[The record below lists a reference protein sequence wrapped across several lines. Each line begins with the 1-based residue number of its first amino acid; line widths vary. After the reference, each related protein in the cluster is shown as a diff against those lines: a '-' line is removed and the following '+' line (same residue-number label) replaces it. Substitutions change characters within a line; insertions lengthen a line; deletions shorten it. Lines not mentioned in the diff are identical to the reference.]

1 VPTKAFCSHSDQ
13 SLDVTVFNLA
23 RLGQFREFLF
33 HVKICA
39 CPAKNLATG
48 GVFRDGSP
56 MIAKTPRE
64 IALHTLRRWE
74 QGDTHAATL
83 LSGAL
88 PALEGRNRALC
99 QELVYGVIRQCA
111 ALDWLIEERTDGRK
125 QPSLVQMLLRLGI
138 YQIFWLDRVPGHAA
152 VNETVALAH
161 RCDVGRATG
170 FINAVLRQSLR
181 ETDTMRAALEALRET
196 HPAIVYSHPDWLVRR
211 WQAQWG
217 RPDAITL
224 LKWNNQPADN
234 YIRLNS
240 LRPHLSKPEG
250 EPIKFDWAK
259 KSIRCLAPNSI
270 PATLPGF
277 AEGAFYIQDPS
288 TLLAV
293 DMLNPRPGE
302 AVLDL
307 CAAPGGKT
315 TAIAAHMK
323 NDGRVVATDIREDRL
338 KQLRENCKRLGADCV
353 EVMPLGTDVREKFDR
368 VLADVPCSNTGVMR
382 RRVDLRWRLQ
392 PRDLQAVVKIQRE
405 ILRRAA
411 RNVKPGGL
419 LVYSTCSLEPEENEQ
434 IVKAFLERNGAFGL
448 EAERALLPWHDGV
461 DGAYVAALRLA
472 PA

>member
-1 VPTKAFCSHSDQ
+1 MA
-13 SLDVTVFNLA
+13 
-23 RLGQFREFLF
+23 
-33 HVKICA
+33 
-39 CPAKNLATG
+39 
-48 GVFRDGSP
+48 
-56 MIAKTPRE
+56 AKTPRE
-64 IALHTLRRWE
+64 IALRTLRRWE

-88 PALEGRNRALC
+88 PALEGRDRALC
-99 QELVYGVIRQCA
+99 QELVYGVIRWRA
-111 ALDWLIEERTDGRK
+111 ALDWLIEQRTDGRR
-125 QPSLVQMLLRLGI
+125 QPSLVKALLRLGL

-161 RCDVGRATG
+161 RCDVGRAIG

-181 ETDTMRAALEALRET
+181 EADAMRSALEALRET
-196 HPAIVYSHPDWLVRR
+196 HPAIAHSQPDWLVRR

-217 RPDAITL
+217 KTDTIAL
-224 LKWNNQPADN
+224 LEWNNQPADN
-234 YIRLNS
+234 YIRLNCI
-240 LRPHLSKPEG
+240 RPHSPKPEG
-250 EPIKFDWAK
+250 EPVKFEWAK
-259 KSIRCLAPNSI
+259 KSIRRLSPNSI
-270 PATLPGF
+270 PTTLPGF

-315 TAIAAHMK
+315 TAIAARMK

-338 KQLRENCKRLGADCV
+338 KQLRENCARLGTDCV
-353 EVMPLGTDVREKFDR
+353 EVMQLGTDVREKFDR

-392 PRDLQAVVKIQRE
+392 PRDLQATTKIQCE
-405 ILRRAA
+405 ILRQAA

-434 IVKAFLERNGAFGL
+434 MVKAFLERNRAFDL
-448 EAERALLPWHDGV
+448 ETERALLPWRDGV
-461 DGAYVAALRLA
+461 DGAYAAALRLA

>member
-1 VPTKAFCSHSDQ
+1 
-13 SLDVTVFNLA
+13 
-23 RLGQFREFLF
+23 
-33 HVKICA
+33 
-39 CPAKNLATG
+39 
-48 GVFRDGSP
+48 
-56 MIAKTPRE
+56 M
-64 IALHTLRRWE
+64 
-74 QGDTHAATL
+74 
-83 LSGAL
+83 
-88 PALEGRNRALC
+88 
-99 QELVYGVIRQCA
+99 
-111 ALDWLIEERTDGRK
+111 
-125 QPSLVQMLLRLGI
+125 
-138 YQIFWLDRVPGHAA
+138 
-152 VNETVALAH
+152 
-161 RCDVGRATG
+161 
-170 FINAVLRQSLR
+170 
-181 ETDTMRAALEALRET
+181 
-196 HPAIVYSHPDWLVRR
+196 
-211 WQAQWG
+211 
-217 RPDAITL
+217 
-224 LKWNNQPADN
+224 
-234 YIRLNS
+234 
-240 LRPHLSKPEG
+240 PEG
-250 EPIKFDWAK
+250 EPVKFDWAK
-259 KSIRCLAPNSI
+259 KSIHRLASNSI

-392 PRDLQAVVKIQRE
+392 PRDLQATTKIQRE
-405 ILRRAA
+405 ILRQAA

-434 IVKAFLERNGAFGL
+434 MVKAFLERNRAFGL
-448 EAERALLPWHDGV
+448 EAERALLPWRDGV

>member
-1 VPTKAFCSHSDQ
+1 MV
-13 SLDVTVFNLA
+13 
-23 RLGQFREFLF
+23 
-33 HVKICA
+33 
-39 CPAKNLATG
+39 
-48 GVFRDGSP
+48 
-56 MIAKTPRE
+56 AKTPRE
-64 IALHTLRRWE
+64 IALRTLRRWE

-83 LSGAL
+83 LSGTL
-88 PALEGRNRALC
+88 SKLEGRDRALC
-99 QELVYGVIRQCA
+99 QELVYGVIRRRA
-111 ALDWLIEERTDGRK
+111 ALDWLIDHRTAGRR
-125 QPSLVQMLLRLGI
+125 QSSLIQTLLRLGI

-170 FINAVLRQSLR
+170 FINAFLRQSLR
-181 ETDTMRAALEALRET
+181 EADVIRTSLETLRKT
-196 HPAIVYSHPDWLVRR
+196 HPSIAHSHPDWLVRR
-211 WQAQWG
+211 WQAQWSKS
-217 RPDAITL
+217 DAINL
-224 LKWNNQPADN
+224 LEWNNQPADN

-240 LRPHLSKPEG
+240 LRPHSPSPEG
-250 EPIKFDWAK
+250 ESIRFDWAEK
-259 KSIRCLAPNSI
+259 LIRRLSPNST

-277 AEGAFYIQDPS
+277 DEGAFYIQDPS

-293 DMLNPRPGE
+293 DVLSPRPGE
-302 AVLDL
+302 TVLDF

-315 TAIAAHMK
+315 TAIAARMQ
-323 NDGRVVATDIREDRL
+323 NDGCVVATDIREDRL

-353 EVMPLGTDVREKFDR
+353 EIMPLGTDVREKFDR

-405 ILRRAA
+405 ILRQAA

-434 IVKAFLERNGAFGL
+434 MVNAFLERNSAFSL
-448 EAERALLPWHDGV
+448 EAERELLPWRDGV